1 MAMGEI
7 LIQRARLADVDEMKV
22 ILDHYAKEGELL
34 NRSRMDMYERIRDMI
49 VARVGG
55 EIIGMAAFHV
65 LWQDLGEVR
74 SLAVSPDRRSAGVG
88 GKLLEACMEDAKEL
102 GIRKVF
108 SLTYRPEFFEG
119 HGFTQVDKSELP
131 HKVWKDCLNCVT
143 FPDCDEVALIREVV

>member
-1 MAMGEI
+1 MGEI
-7 LIQRARLADVDEMKV
+7 VIQRARLADVDDMKV

-49 VARVGG
+49 VARVDGK
-55 EIIGMAAFHV
+55 IVGMAAFHV
-65 LWQDLGEVR
+65 LWEDLGEVR

-88 GKLLEACMEDAKEL
+88 GKLLEACMDDAAEL

-108 SLTYRPEFFEG
+108 SLTYRPGFFEN

-143 FPDCDEVALIREVV
+143 FPDCDEVALIREVS